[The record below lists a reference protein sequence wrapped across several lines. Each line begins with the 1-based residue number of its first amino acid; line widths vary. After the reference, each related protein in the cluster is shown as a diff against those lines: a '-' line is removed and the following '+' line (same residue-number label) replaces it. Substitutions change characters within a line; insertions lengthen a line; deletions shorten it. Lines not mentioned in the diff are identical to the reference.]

1 MHLATRHI
9 ECIIPLET
17 GPKKDC
23 IWLSAIMALSEFW
36 FGLSAHFYFLVAK
49 TSLRF
54 GMSRLIIVTP
64 AHLTLGFLSG
74 GLLYPKPPTISSKR
88 SSPGKAYLDQ
98 RRGLWF
104 RGRSLRCGRVD
115 RPGED
120 GGHDGQGFATVVVSH
135 SWWTCSVSWRIESG
149 LLVWANGGHQPRHT
163 LRAQPTYRGSNMGAG
178 VKGPGETGWVGRPPY
193 LIGSL
198 FGLSLVRLW
207 TVENDISRPG
217 HGSGTRRKTGP
228 DCRSCSWKGKE
239 DSFFFFYFLCKTRRE
254 RDSLAGRG
262 TPNKK
267 AAMFLEY
274 FGEGS
279 LPAQKLP
286 GQVHVHHRRYGYS
299 AGPFTRSSGGNCN
312 GYIQSTKSRKKPKT
326 VKVSRPKRRRKRR
339 VLMHC
344 VKM

>member
-1 MHLATRHI
+1 
-9 ECIIPLET
+9 
-17 GPKKDC
+17 
-23 IWLSAIMALSEFW
+23 MALSEFW

-239 DSFFFFYFLCKTRRE
+239 DSFFSFISCVK
-254 RDSLAGRG
+254 RG
-262 TPNKK
+262 
-267 AAMFLEY
+267 ARGILWLG
-274 FGEGS
+274 GE
-279 LPAQKLP
+279 
-286 GQVHVHHRRYGYS
+286 HR
-299 AGPFTRSSGGNCN
+299 T
-312 GYIQSTKSRKKPKT
+312 
-326 VKVSRPKRRRKRR
+326 RKRPCSWNILAKDHYQHRNSPDRYMSTIADMATAR
-339 VLMHC
+339 VLILGVAEGTAMAIFNPLNQEKNQKQSKSPDQKEEEND
-344 VKM
+344 VS